1 MIRRKIFRRRNERG
15 QTMAEFSLVLPFLA
29 VLLLG
34 IVQFGVVFNHYLT
47 LTDAV
52 RAGARRGAV
61 ARFDPPSQ
69 RSAIIEKKVRDA
81 AADLD
86 GAKLKVFVTQPAKW
100 ETGADVKVRAT
111 YQYKLKILGVVVKSG
126 DLKSETTERVE

>member
-1 MIRRKIFRRRNERG
+1 
-15 QTMAEFSLVLPFLA
+15 MAEFSLILPFLA

-52 RAGARRGAV
+52 RAGARRAAV
-61 ARFDPPSQ
+61 ARLDPPTQ
-69 RSAIIEKKVRDA
+69 RTSIIEDKVREA

-86 GAKLKVFVTQPAKW
+86 TSVGGPLDIDVDEPSSW
-100 ETGADVKVRAT
+100 EPGEDVVVKAT
-111 YQYKLKILGVVVKSG
+111 YDYQLKILGLVVKTG
-126 DLKSETTERVE
+126 ELTSETTERVE

>member
-1 MIRRKIFRRRNERG
+1 MV
-15 QTMAEFSLVLPFLA
+15 EFSLILPFLA

-61 ARFDPPSQ
+61 ARFDPPAQ
-69 RSAIIEKKVRDA
+69 RSAVIEAKVRQA
-81 AADLD
+81 AADLNTSKP
-86 GAKLKVFVTQPAKW
+86 GPLNVVVTEPATW

-111 YQYKLKILGVVVKSG
+111 YEYKLKILGLVVKSG
-126 DLKSETTERVE
+126 NLESETTERVE